1 MGTKDYDSPFCRGL
15 VFCTQF
21 KNTFAL
27 SILTYPQKQ
36 HSQTGVCCI
45 CVCPQIIIPSGK
57 SILLL
62 GIFMPFLAVNG
73 GRHMKIINIGI
84 LAHVDAGKTTL
95 TESLLYTSGAI
106 MEPGS
111 VDKGTTRTD
120 SMALER
126 QRKITIQAAV
136 TSFRWKGY
144 KVNLVDTPGHMDFL
158 AEVHRSLS
166 VLDGAILV
174 VSAKDGVQAQTRVLF
189 HALRKMKIPTIIFI
203 NKIDQSGVVLEQTY
217 QNIREKL
224 TEDMIVMQEVH
235 FCSEIILSDVADFEK
250 WDAVI
255 AGNDDILEKYLSGVP
270 LTLWELQ
277 KEIKRRVQRGT
288 LFPVYH
294 GSAKDNIGVKEL
306 LEVITE
312 VFSLETDDSQSELC
326 GYVFKIEYTEQKK
339 RRCYLRLYSG
349 TLCLRETILLSKKE
363 KIKIT
368 EMSIPFDGEIVPTDT
383 ADSGEIVILSDNTLK
398 LNDVLGDEKLLPRK
412 AWTDNPLPFFR
423 TTIEP
428 IKAEQRGVLLDA
440 LTEIAD
446 TDPLLHFMID
456 SITHEIILSFL
467 GKVQL
472 EVVCSLLNEKYSV
485 EVAIKEPTVI
495 YLERPRKEAHYTI
508 HIEVPPNPFWASI
521 GLAVTPLPVGSG
533 TEYESKVSLGYLN
546 QSFQNAVM
554 EGIRYGLEQGVYG
567 WEVTDCRICFEYGVY
582 YSPVSTPADFRFLAP
597 VVLEQVLKKAG
608 TQVLEPYLSFTLF
621 APQEYLS
628 RAYHDAVKYD
638 AVIETTSL
646 KNNEAILT
654 GEIPARRIGE
664 YKSDLNFYTNG
675 RSVCLTE
682 LKGYQE
688 TSGEPVVQPRRPN
701 SRLDKVRHMFQKIM

>member
-1 MGTKDYDSPFCRGL
+1 
-15 VFCTQF
+15 
-21 KNTFAL
+21 
-27 SILTYPQKQ
+27 
-36 HSQTGVCCI
+36 
-45 CVCPQIIIPSGK
+45 
-57 SILLL
+57 
-62 GIFMPFLAVNG
+62 
-73 GRHMKIINIGI
+73 MKIINIGI

-158 AEVHRSLS
+158 TEVHRSLS

-277 KEIKRRVQRGT
+277 KEIKRRVERGT

-412 AWTDNPLPFFR
+412 AWTDSPLPFFR

-428 IKAEQRGVLLDA
+428 IKAEQREALLDA

-472 EVVCSLLNEKYSV
+472 EVVCSLLNENYSV

>member
-1 MGTKDYDSPFCRGL
+1 M
-15 VFCTQF
+15 
-21 KNTFAL
+21 
-27 SILTYPQKQ
+27 
-36 HSQTGVCCI
+36 
-45 CVCPQIIIPSGK
+45 
-57 SILLL
+57 
-62 GIFMPFLAVNG
+62 NG

-235 FCSEIILSDVADFEK
+235 LCSEIILSDVADFEK

-368 EMSIPFDGEIVPTDT
+368 EMSIPFDGEIVPADT

-412 AWTDNPLPFFR
+412 AWTDNPLPFLR

-428 IKAEQRGVLLDA
+428 IKAEQREVLLDA

>member
-1 MGTKDYDSPFCRGL
+1 
-15 VFCTQF
+15 
-21 KNTFAL
+21 
-27 SILTYPQKQ
+27 
-36 HSQTGVCCI
+36 
-45 CVCPQIIIPSGK
+45 
-57 SILLL
+57 
-62 GIFMPFLAVNG
+62 
-73 GRHMKIINIGI
+73 MKIINIGI

-158 AEVHRSLS
+158 TEVHRSLS

-412 AWTDNPLPFFR
+412 AWTDSPLPFFR

-428 IKAEQRGVLLDA
+428 IKAEQREALLDA

>member
-1 MGTKDYDSPFCRGL
+1 
-15 VFCTQF
+15 
-21 KNTFAL
+21 
-27 SILTYPQKQ
+27 
-36 HSQTGVCCI
+36 
-45 CVCPQIIIPSGK
+45 
-57 SILLL
+57 
-62 GIFMPFLAVNG
+62 
-73 GRHMKIINIGI
+73 MKIINIGI

-158 AEVHRSLS
+158 TEVHRSLS

-235 FCSEIILSDVADFEK
+235 LCSEIILSDVADFEK

-288 LFPVYH
+288 LFPVYN

>member
-1 MGTKDYDSPFCRGL
+1 
-15 VFCTQF
+15 
-21 KNTFAL
+21 
-27 SILTYPQKQ
+27 
-36 HSQTGVCCI
+36 
-45 CVCPQIIIPSGK
+45 
-57 SILLL
+57 
-62 GIFMPFLAVNG
+62 MPFLAVNG

-158 AEVHRSLS
+158 TEVHRSLS

-412 AWTDNPLPFFR
+412 AWTDSPLPFFR

-428 IKAEQRGVLLDA
+428 IKAEQREALLDA

>member
-1 MGTKDYDSPFCRGL
+1 
-15 VFCTQF
+15 
-21 KNTFAL
+21 
-27 SILTYPQKQ
+27 
-36 HSQTGVCCI
+36 
-45 CVCPQIIIPSGK
+45 
-57 SILLL
+57 
-62 GIFMPFLAVNG
+62 
-73 GRHMKIINIGI
+73 MKIINLGI

-106 MEPGS
+106 AEPGS
-111 VDKGTTRTD
+111 EDKGTTRTD

-126 QRKITIQAAV
+126 QRGITIQAAV
-136 TSFRWKGY
+136 TSFHWKEY
-144 KVNLVDTPGHMDFL
+144 KVNLVDTPGHMDFMT
-158 AEVHRSLS
+158 EVYRSLS

-174 VSAKDGVQAQTRVLF
+174 ISAKDGVQAQTRVLF

-203 NKIDQSGVVLEQTY
+203 NKIDQEGFVPAQTY

-224 TEDMIVMQEVH
+224 TEDMMVMQEVH
-235 FCSEIILSDVADFEK
+235 LFSELTLSDVADFEK

-255 AGNDDILEKYLSGVP
+255 AGNDNLLEKYLSGAP
-270 LTLWELQ
+270 LTLRELQ
-277 KEIKRRVQRGT
+277 EEIKRRVQQGT
-288 LFPVYH
+288 FFPVYH
-294 GSAKDNIGVKEL
+294 GSAKENIGTKKL
-306 LEVITE
+306 LDVITDI
-312 VFSLETDDSQSELC
+312 FSSKTDNCQSELC

-412 AWTDNPLPFFR
+412 AWTDSPLPFFR

-428 IKAEQRGVLLDA
+428 IKAEQREALLDA

-521 GLAVTPLPVGSG
+521 GLSVTPLPLGSG
-533 TEYESKVSLGYLN
+533 VQYESRVSLGYLN
-546 QSFQNAVM
+546 QSFQNAVRD
-554 EGIRYGLEQGVYG
+554 GIRYGLEQGLFG
-567 WEVTDCRICFEYGVY
+567 WNVTDCKICFEYGLY
-582 YSPVSTPADFRFLAP
+582 YSPVSTPADFRSLAP
-597 VVLEQVLKKAG
+597 IVLEQALKESG
-608 TQVLEPYLSFTLF
+608 TQLLEPYLSFTLY
-621 APQEYLS
+621 APREYLS
-628 RAYHDAVKYD
+628 RAYHDAPKYC
-638 AVIETTSL
+638 ATIETVQV
-646 KNNEAILT
+646 KKDEVVFT
-654 GEIPARRIGE
+654 GEIPARCIQAYRT
-664 YKSDLNFYTNG
+664 DLAFYTNG
-675 RSVCLTE
+675 QSVCLTE
-682 LKGYQE
+682 LKGYQAAV
-688 TSGEPVVQPRRPN
+688 GKPVIQPRRPN
-701 SRLDKVRHMFQKIM
+701 SRLDKVRNMFQKIM